1 MRLQLLSLCVP
12 GNTQHK
18 YFFCW
23 IEIQCSGD
31 CWCKLA
37 LHDDLS
43 RPCLAVHGQDRT
55 LQFATFSPETLF
67 CLAGIL
73 CPPILGRWIFFF
85 YEDSSLEIL
94 GQKILGSRRWRWTI
108 GSLRFRWFCWSQKNV
123 AAQSATFLLSTN
135 KRHVTLRCTIRCVHR
150 AALLRRSSYQH
161 TVVVRWSSSVQA
173 LASPPE
179 QGNLGT
185 ARPRVVSWLSRPSH
199 PNYCREDQHATQV
212 CPFLCM

>member
-1 MRLQLLSLCVP
+1 MLDFPVTNLFFSLDLSMRLQLLSLCVP

-31 CWCKLA
+31 CCCKLA

-73 CPPILGRWIFFF
+73 CPPILGRWIFF
-85 YEDSSLEIL
+85 L
-94 GQKILGSRRWRWTI
+94 
-108 GSLRFRWFCWSQKNV
+108 
-123 AAQSATFLLSTN
+123 
-135 KRHVTLRCTIRCVHR
+135 
-150 AALLRRSSYQH
+150 
-161 TVVVRWSSSVQA
+161 
-173 LASPPE
+173 
-179 QGNLGT
+179 
-185 ARPRVVSWLSRPSH
+185 
-199 PNYCREDQHATQV
+199 
-212 CPFLCM
+212 